1 MRCKNCPAGK
11 KQLRNGHRCVK
22 CLLYGM
28 VLKEEHECDREGWKD
43 YDRHEDHGENGER
56 AAEIQKD
63 SSGAASEVPG
73 IISGSG
79 I

>member
-43 YDRHEDHGENGER
+43 YGRHEDHGEDGKGN
-56 AAEIQKD
+56 AEIPED
-63 SSGAASEVPG
+63 GCDAA
-73 IISGSG
+73 
-79 I
+79 